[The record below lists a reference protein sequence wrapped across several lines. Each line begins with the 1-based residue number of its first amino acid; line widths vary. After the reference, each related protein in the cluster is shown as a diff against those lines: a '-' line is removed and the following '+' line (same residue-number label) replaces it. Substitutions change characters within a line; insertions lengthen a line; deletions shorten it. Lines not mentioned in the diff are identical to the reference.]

1 MRFTSAK
8 LPSGASLRSA
18 LVTGLFIG
26 ILFLLAAFTALY
38 PTHAFGAGE
47 EPTPEPT
54 SWISSDIDKP
64 VLPANPLLADKGAVK
79 FWGVC
84 MACHGDRGQGL
95 TDEWRKRG
103 FGEDMNCW
111 QSKCHSNNHPPEGF
125 QLVRAVPPAI
135 GPNTLRRFTTAAELH
150 DYLQAKMPWWKPGSL
165 TSEEAWQLTAFLL
178 REDGLYPH
186 NQEFNPQKAAS
197 ISVHLPYHPQ
207 SGERTGQWV
216 LFGSLGL
223 VMILLFVQTTHLR
236 TGSKLTSM
244 DVNVKVT
251 PSNEDV
257 KPELTSVDG
266 VTSPIIVDV
275 KSVPSDTDAE
285 HAPAA
290 KTAAVVI
297 NAAKD
302 NEIGLTHVRP
312 NFLYHLHPPTIPLPQ
327 ARWRYT
333 LGTGGLAVFLTLLL
347 GITGTLEMF
356 FYIPTPEQAGSS
368 IQVITFLVPFG
379 GLVRGLH
386 FWAAQALVVVSA
398 IHLLRILFTG
408 AYTLPRRFNFLL
420 GLGLFVL
427 ALMFDFTGYV
437 LRWDEGIRWAL
448 LVGTNLLKTIPLVGN
463 LLYGAVIG
471 GVKPGLATLTRFYT
485 WHIFGL
491 TLFMAVILVWHLFRV
506 RRDGGV
512 SAPPPELRRDPRRI
526 TRYELVQR
534 EVLAM
539 LIASLALILVSLLL
553 PAPLAPPIQGDNA
566 VGQAIGLTD
575 VRAPWFFLWIQQLLR
590 YGNAFWM
597 GVAIPLALLVI
608 LVAIP
613 YVFPRIP
620 DEQRGR
626 WFPPAGRIA
635 QVIGAM
641 IALGWLALTLL
652 ELATKTQ

>member
-1 MRFTSAK
+1 MPLVVGCRLIPVIIPSMR
-8 LPSGASLRSA
+8 LPSANLSPGVFRRNV
-18 LVTGLFIG
+18 LVISLFIG
-26 ILFLLAAFTALY
+26 ILFILAALTALS
-38 PTHAFGAGE
+38 PTHAFGAGD

-54 SWISSDIDKP
+54 SWISPDRLEP
-64 VLPANPLLADKGAVK
+64 YLPENPSLADKGAAK
-79 FWGVC
+79 YWAVC

-95 TDEWRKRG
+95 TDEWRERG

-111 QSKCHSNNHPPEGF
+111 QSKCHATNHPPDGF
-125 QLVRAVPPAI
+125 TLVRVVPPAI
-135 GPNTLRRFTTAAELH
+135 GPTTLRRFTTAAELH
-150 DYLQAKMPWWKPGSL
+150 DYLLAKMPWWNPGSL

-178 REDGLYPH
+178 REDGLYPR
-186 NQEFNPQKAAS
+186 NQEFNVKEAGS
-197 ISVHLPYHPQ
+197 IPVHLPYHPQ
-207 SGERTGQWV
+207 TGERAGQWV

-223 VMILLFVQTTHLR
+223 AAFLLLAGYTRHARQV
-236 TGSKLTSM
+236 KL
-244 DVNVKVT
+244 DQ
-251 PSNEDV
+251 
-257 KPELTSVDG
+257 KPASDQAVAQPT
-266 VTSPIIVDV
+266 PIIEEAQ
-275 KSVPSDTDAE
+275 SIPIQMAINPNSR
-285 HAPAA
+285 
-290 KTAAVVI
+290 AVE
-297 NAAKD
+297 ARLAS
-302 NEIGLTHVRP
+302 TRP
-312 NFLYHLHPPTIPLPQ
+312 NFLHHLHPPTIPLPQ

-347 GITGTLEMF
+347 GVTGTLEMF

-368 IQVITFLVPFG
+368 VQVITFLVPFG

-408 AYTLPRRFNFLL
+408 AYAPPRRFNFLL

-448 LVGTNLLKTIPLVGN
+448 MVGTNLLKTIPVIGN
-463 LLYGAVIG
+463 QLYGVVIG
-471 GVKPGLATLTRFYT
+471 GAKPGLATLTRFYT

-491 TLFMAVILVWHLFRV
+491 TLIMAIILVWHLFRV

-512 SAPPPELRRDPRRI
+512 SAPPPELRSDPRRI

-539 LIASLALILVSLLL
+539 LIASLVLILVSLLL
-553 PAPLAPPIQGDNA
+553 PAPLAPPIQDTPIIA
-566 VGQAIGLTD
+566 LSE

-597 GVAIPLALLVI
+597 GVAVPLALLAV

-613 YVFPRIP
+613 YIFPRLP

-626 WFPPAGRIA
+626 WFPPAGRAA
-635 QVIGAM
+635 QLIGAL
-641 IALGWLALTLL
+641 IALGWLVLTLL

>member
-1 MRFTSAK
+1 MRFPSAN
-8 LPSGASLRSA
+8 PASGVSRRNA
-18 LVTGLFIG
+18 LLTGLFIG
-26 ILFLLAAFTALY
+26 MLLLLAALTVLS
-38 PTHAFGAGE
+38 PTHALGAGD

-54 SWISSDIDKP
+54 SWVSSDIVQP

-79 FWGVC
+79 YWAVC

-95 TDEWRKRG
+95 TDEWRQRG

-111 QSKCHSNNHPPEGF
+111 QSKCHSYNHPPEGF
-125 QLVRAVPPAI
+125 FLVRVVPPVV
-135 GPNTLRRFTTAAELH
+135 GPNTLRRFTTASELH
-150 DYLQAKMPWWKPGSL
+150 DYLLAKMPWWKPGSL

-178 REDGLYPH
+178 REAGRYPR
-186 NQEFNPQKAAS
+186 NLEFNPQQAAS
-197 ISVHLPYHPQ
+197 IPVHLPYQPQ

-216 LFGSLGL
+216 LFGSLGM
-223 VMILLFVQTTHLR
+223 VVILLFAGNIKVR
-236 TGSKLTSM
+236 SKLAPPKT
-244 DVNVKVT
+244 NET
-251 PSNEDV
+251 PA
-257 KPELTSVDG
+257 P
-266 VTSPIIVDV
+266 PA
-275 KSVPSDTDAE
+275 TD
-285 HAPAA
+285 A
-290 KTAAVVI
+290 KTAPTDIESKPIHA
-297 NAAKD
+297 
-302 NEIGLTHVRP
+302 RP
-312 NFLYHLHPPTIPLPQ
+312 NFLHHLHPPTIPLPQ

-347 GITGTLEMF
+347 GLTGTLEMF

-408 AYTLPRRFNFLL
+408 AYAAPRRFNFLL

-448 LVGTNLLKTIPLVGN
+448 MVGTNLLKTIPGIGN
-463 LLYGAVIG
+463 QLYGAVIG
-471 GVKPGLATLTRFYT
+471 GVKPGLATITRFYT

-491 TLFMAVILVWHLFRV
+491 TLVMAVILVWHLFRV
-506 RRDGGV
+506 RRDGGI
-512 SAPPPELRRDPRRI
+512 SAPPPELRSDPRRI

-539 LIASLALILVSLLL
+539 LVASLALILVSLLL
-553 PAPLAPPIQGDNA
+553 PAPLAPPIQEPPIIA
-566 VGQAIGLTD
+566 MSE

-590 YGNAFWM
+590 YGDAFWM
-597 GVAIPLALLVI
+597 GVAIPLAVLAVLA
-608 LVAIP
+608 AIP
-613 YVFPRIP
+613 YIFPRLP

-626 WFPPAGRIA
+626 WFPPAGRVV
-635 QVIGAM
+635 QLIGAL
-641 IALGWLALTLL
+641 IAIGWLALTVM
-652 ELATKTQ
+652 ELVTKTP

>member
-1 MRFTSAK
+1 MRFPSAN
-8 LPSGASLRSA
+8 LSSGVSKKSV
-18 LVTGLFIG
+18 LVIGLFIG
-26 ILFLLAAFTALY
+26 ILLILAVLTALS
-38 PTHAFGAGE
+38 PTHAYSAGE

-54 SWISSDIDKP
+54 SWISPDIYEP
-64 VLPANPLLADKGAVK
+64 YLPDNPLLADKGAAK
-79 FWGVC
+79 YWAVC

-111 QSKCHSNNHPPEGF
+111 QSKCHGNNHPPEGF
-125 QLVRAVPPAI
+125 QLVRVIPPAI
-135 GPNTLRRFTTAAELH
+135 GPTTLRRFTTAAELH
-150 DYLQAKMPWWKPGSL
+150 DYLLAKMPWWNPGSL

-178 REDGLYPH
+178 REDGLYPR
-186 NQEFNPQKAAS
+186 NQEFNPQEAAS
-197 ISVHLPYHPQ
+197 IPVHLPYHSQ
-207 SGERTGQWV
+207 SGERAGQWV

-223 VMILLFVQTTHLR
+223 VALLLFVGYAKITIQ
-236 TGSKLTSM
+236 
-244 DVNVKVT
+244 VKMGQKSAPDIT
-251 PSNEDV
+251 
-257 KPELTSVDG
+257 G
-266 VTSPIIVDV
+266 VTSSLI
-275 KSVPSDTDAE
+275 AE
-285 HAPAA
+285 DPQSILMATNPNPHTVEP
-290 KTAAVVI
+290 KPPYT
-297 NAAKD
+297 
-302 NEIGLTHVRP
+302 RP

-368 IQVITFLVPFG
+368 VQVITFMVPFG

-386 FWAAQALVVVSA
+386 FWAAQALVVVAA

-408 AYTLPRRFNFLL
+408 SYTQPRRLNFLL

-427 ALMFDFTGYV
+427 TLLFDFTGYV

-448 LVGTNLLKTIPLVGN
+448 MVGTNLLKTIPVIGN
-463 LLYGAVIG
+463 QLYGTVIG
-471 GVKPGLATLTRFYT
+471 GIKPGLATLTRFYT

-491 TLFMAVILVWHLFRV
+491 TLIMTVILVWHLFRV
-506 RRDGGV
+506 RRDGGI
-512 SAPPPELRRDPRRI
+512 SAPPPELRSDPRRI

-539 LIASLALILVSLLL
+539 LVASLILILVSLLL
-553 PAPLAPPIQGDNA
+553 PAPLGPPIQDTPILA
-566 VGQAIGLTD
+566 LSE

-597 GVAIPLALLVI
+597 GVAIPLAVLAI

-613 YVFPRIP
+613 YFFPRIP
-620 DEQRGR
+620 DAQRGR
-626 WFPPAGRIA
+626 WFPPAGRA
-635 QVIGAM
+635 VQVIGTL